1 MKPKTKTL
9 QSLRISES
17 SLNQINTALKKLNS
31 TSIILITLAD
41 YRRLANLYFAR
52 DIMSGKSLNFQL
64 ER

>member
-31 TSIILITLAD
+31 TSIVLITLAD